1 VQAAPGESGRVRQQ
15 GPRTM
20 VAVVLGA
27 KTPRATITKQFWVYR
42 EPCLADRPSRGLL
55 TNLGGALSLFYRVL
69 YWELS

>member
-1 VQAAPGESGRVRQQ
+1 
-15 GPRTM
+15 M